1 MSIEGH
7 HGESSVC
14 VPHHH
19 QLQFR
24 KMEFAKIPPDAYGV
38 YGIWFRR
45 RCIYIGKAKSQP
57 IAKRLEQHWNGT
69 HNSELADWI
78 SAKGSLLDVS
88 YAIAHKMVIDNL
100 ERRHIKR
107 FQPITNKTNL

>member
-1 MSIEGH
+1 
-7 HGESSVC
+7 
-14 VPHHH
+14 
-19 QLQFR
+19 
-24 KMEFAKIPPDAYGV
+24 MEFSKIPADAYGV

-69 HNSELADWI
+69 HNPDLADWI
-78 SAKGSLLDVS
+78 SAKGPLLNVS
-88 YAIAHKMVIDNL
+88 YAITHKQAIDNF

-107 FQPITNKTNL
+107 FQPLTNKKDL